1 MRGEVG
7 NGVEYHVQAGGCDEK
22 PPTSQTQPST
32 APLPYGKPLPP
43 HHPASSSWVLSPML
57 VAPGWAA
64 QVLFLQGQHP
74 PRAQGSGLP
83 GARSSP
89 KHPVLQPAELLEY
102 QQCLGLHLQVR
113 PPDLESSFARR
124 AVPMAPWL
132 QGPLAVGG
140 VSVAPGY
147 CQGVPGCGPG
157 DIT

>member
-7 NGVEYHVQAGGCDEK
+7 SRAAYHVQAGGCDER

-32 APLPYGKPLPP
+32 APLPYGKPPPP
-43 HHPASSSWVLSPML
+43 HHPASSSCVLSSML

-64 QVLFLQGQHP
+64 QVLFLQGQCP
-74 PRAQGSGLP
+74 PQYQGSGLP
-83 GARSSP
+83 GAWSSP
-89 KHPVLQPAELLEY
+89 KRPVLQPAELPEY
-102 QQCLGLHLQVR
+102 QQCLGLHLQAR

-140 VSVAPGY
+140 MSVAPWY
-147 CQGVPGCGPG
+147 CQGVPECGPG